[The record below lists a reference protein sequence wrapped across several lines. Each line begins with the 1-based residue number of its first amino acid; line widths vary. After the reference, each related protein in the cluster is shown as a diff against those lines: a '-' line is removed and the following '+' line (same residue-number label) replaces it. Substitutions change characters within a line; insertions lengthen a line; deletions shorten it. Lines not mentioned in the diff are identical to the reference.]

1 MNVDTKTLSKSIS
14 NKLKTALRTLI
25 SPQQT
30 AYVKLFQYYRL
41 SFNHGY

>member
-30 AYVKLFQYYRL
+30 AYVK
-41 SFNHGY
+41 